1 LLLAIHATDFNQK
14 VRAQF
19 VSAEKFSAVQEHC
32 PPEKLF
38 ATRYSLSPFTIRQ
51 SPVANHPQLTAVAGR
66 VILFMAKRRRF

>member
-1 LLLAIHATDFNQK
+1 MLCFALLLSIHATDFNQK

-38 ATRYSLSPFTIRQ
+38 ATRYSLFATRCSLFANRQ
-51 SPVANHPQLTAVAGR
+51 SPTTHN
-66 VILFMAKRRRF
+66 